1 MTNIQTYYIHD
12 NGGIPFKVL
21 INDSIVEVYKN
32 DDNTSPIQTFFPN
45 KIFIGES
52 KLNPMTKFS
61 GCHGDEFLGN
71 SILLEIDEDED
82 GYKYEFIGQS
92 IFSFHTIG
100 KIVTYESPVG
110 NNDVPYPYAIDE
122 FGNVFLLIEDI
133 VLIDTE
139 QLREIIQNEK
149 DPYNYYYSLRII
161 TTSGYGCQEP
171 IIENFEGI
179 TKYYI
184 DDEEYILTYNQPEEY
199 EKVLR
204 GCNGQYMYIVQNG
217 VKIELTKE
225 MYISLM
231 ERFRQLIKVEK
242 LYKQEDVARI

>member
-12 NGGIPFKVL
+12 NGCIPFKVL
-21 INDSIVEVYKN
+21 INDSIVEVYKS
-32 DDNTSPIQTFFPN
+32 DDNTSPIQTFSPN

-61 GCHGDEFLGN
+61 GCNGDEFLGN
-71 SILLEIDEDED
+71 SILLEINGDED
-82 GYKYEFIGQS
+82 GYEYEFIGKS

-149 DPYNYYYSLRII
+149 DPYNYYYSLSII
-161 TTSGYGCQEP
+161 TTSGYGCREP
-171 IIENFEGI
+171 IIGNFEGI

-184 DDEEYILTYNQPEEY
+184 DDEEYTLTYNEPEEY

-217 VKIELTKE
+217 EKIELTKE

-231 ERFRQLIKVEK
+231 ERFRQLIKVKK

>member
-1 MTNIQTYYIHD
+1 MANIQTYFIHD

-82 GYKYEFIGQS
+82 GYKYEFIGRS

-139 QLREIIQNEK
+139 QLSEIIQ
-149 DPYNYYYSLRII
+149 DPYDYYYSIRII
-161 TTSGYGCQEP
+161 G
-171 IIENFEGI
+171 NFEGI

>member
-1 MTNIQTYYIHD
+1 MTHIQTYFIHD
-12 NGGIPFKVL
+12 NGDRPFKVL
-21 INDSIVEVYKN
+21 INDNIVKVY
-32 DDNTSPIQTFFPN
+32 DNTSHILTFFPN

-52 KLNPMTKFS
+52 KLNPKTKFS
-61 GCHGDEFLGN
+61 GGHGDEFLGN
-71 SILLEIDEDED
+71 SILLEIDADED
-82 GYKYEFIGQS
+82 GYEYEFIGQS

-133 VLIDTE
+133 VLIDNE
-139 QLREIIQNEK
+139 QIREIIQNEK
-149 DPYNYYYSLRII
+149 DPYDYYYSLEMI
-161 TTSGYGCQEP
+161 TASSYLEP

-184 DDEEYILTYNQPEEY
+184 DDEEYTLTYNEPEEY
-199 EKVLR
+199 EKILIR
-204 GCNGQYMYIVQNG
+204 CDGQHMYIFQNG
-217 VKIELTKE
+217 LKIELTKE

-242 LYKQEDVARI
+242 LYKQEDVARDI

>member
-1 MTNIQTYYIHD
+1 MTNIQTYFIHD
-12 NGGIPFKVL
+12 NGSRPFKVL
-21 INDSIVEVYKN
+21 INDNIVEVYKN

-45 KIFIGES
+45 KIFIGS
-52 KLNPMTKFS
+52 
-61 GCHGDEFLGN
+61 HGDEFLGN
-71 SILLEIDEDED
+71 SILLEIDGDED
-82 GYKYEFIGQS
+82 GYEYEFIGQS

-149 DPYNYYYSLRII
+149 DTYGYYYSLRII
-161 TTSGYGCQEP
+161 TTSGYGYLEP

-184 DDEEYILTYNQPEEY
+184 DDEEYMLTYNEPEY
-199 EKVLR
+199 EKILR
-204 GCNGQYMYIVQNG
+204 RCDGQDMYIVQNG

-225 MYISLM
+225 MYSC
-231 ERFRQLIKVEK
+231 
-242 LYKQEDVARI
+242 

>member
-1 MTNIQTYYIHD
+1 MTNIQTYFIHH
-12 NGGIPFKVL
+12 NGDRPFKVL
-21 INDSIVEVYKN
+21 INDNIVELYKN
-32 DDNTSPIQTFFPN
+32 DNNTSHIQTFFPN

-52 KLNPMTKFS
+52 KLNPMTEFS
-61 GCHGDEFLGN
+61 GGHGDEFLGN
-71 SILLEIDEDED
+71 SILLEIDGNED
-82 GYKYEFIGQS
+82 GYEYEFIGRS

-122 FGNVFLLIEDI
+122 FGNVFLLIEDT

-149 DPYNYYYSLRII
+149 DPYDYYYSLSII
-161 TTSGYGCQEP
+161 TTSSYGCREP

-184 DDEEYILTYNQPEEY
+184 DDEEYILTYNEPEEY
-199 EKVLR
+199 EKVLT
-204 GCNGQYMYIVQNG
+204 GCDGQHMYIVQNG

-231 ERFRQLIKVEK
+231 ERFKQLIKVKK
-242 LYKQEDVARI
+242 LYKQD